1 MKVESIARIDENS
14 SVKTSNVALTQHQID
29 LVTEAIDVAANE
41 HARFLEDDAR
51 QAFARLLRV
60 MGKQQEASL
69 IEPE

>member
-1 MKVESIARIDENS
+1 MKVDFIARIDEKS
-14 SVKTSNVALTQHQID
+14 SVETSNVALTQLQID
-29 LVTEAIDVAANE
+29 LVAEAIDVAASE

-60 MGKQQEASL
+60 MGKQQDASS